1 MMSGLISVIFFILG
15 IAWAIMGKDVMAV
28 LVCFIIYAILSGV
41 YEIWQLREFLE
52 GLGPDEPYDILEK
65 RFEEEYKD
73 GKET

>member
-1 MMSGLISVIFFILG
+1 MSGLMSVIFFIIG

-28 LVCFIIYAILSGV
+28 LACFIIYAILSGA
-41 YEIWQLREFLE
+41 YEIRQLREYLE

-65 RFEEEYKD
+65 RFKEEYKD